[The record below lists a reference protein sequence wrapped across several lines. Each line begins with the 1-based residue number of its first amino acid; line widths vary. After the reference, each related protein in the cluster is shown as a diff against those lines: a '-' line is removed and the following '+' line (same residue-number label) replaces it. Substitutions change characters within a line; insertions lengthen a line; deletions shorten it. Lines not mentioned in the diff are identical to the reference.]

1 MSPMRT
7 TQFERPI
14 SAAVVDYDEI
24 VGKIGG
30 RKAAQNGLFDD
41 DDQRR
46 LGTLLFVPVV
56 QRNTPK
62 DEMSAP
68 CVRSICSST
77 NLKHR
82 HPAFGSSSRYLV

>member
-24 VGKIGG
+24 VGKIDG

-46 LGTLLFVPVV
+46 LA
-56 QRNTPK
+56 RY
-62 DEMSAP
+62 
-68 CVRSICSST
+68 CS
-77 NLKHR
+77 
-82 HPAFGSSSRYLV
+82 